1 MLLKYLSNF
10 WRTLDIL
17 LLINFETSFTLTWS
31 ENCVITSKAT
41 RQADPDT
48 DPAVAGINNPI
59 NAVFK
64 ITDCKLYVPVVTL
77 SAEDDNKLFEQ
88 LKTGFK
94 RTIKWNIF
102 TSEMSNQTK
111 NNNLNYLIDPTFTN
125 VNRLFVLSFE
135 NEEDRTSFSKYYVPK
150 VEIKDFN
157 VLLDGK
163 PFFEILV
170 KNKEET
176 YEGII
181 EMSKD
186 NSYTTGNL
194 LDYEYFKNHHY
205 KLIAIDLSKQIE
217 LENPDLKQQVNL
229 IGRLEENNEQC
240 PLLLRKK
247 KKTFLIFHKIL

>member
-135 NEEDRTSFSKYYVPK
+135 N
-150 VEIKDFN
+150 I
-157 VLLDGK
+157 
-163 PFFEILV
+163 
-170 KNKEET
+170 
-176 YEGII
+176 
-181 EMSKD
+181 M
-186 NSYTTGNL
+186 
-194 LDYEYFKNHHY
+194 
-205 KLIAIDLSKQIE
+205 
-217 LENPDLKQQVNL
+217 
-229 IGRLEENNEQC
+229 
-240 PLLLRKK
+240 
-247 KKTFLIFHKIL
+247 